1 MLVYLTCS
9 LSSRSSA
16 RLSSQL
22 RSRQSWWRV
31 GWRRVNFF
39 VARWLLA
46 VSCGILLNPNVY
58 VVCCFSSLWY
68 TVMIL
73 GLFKWKSQTW
83 RAFLK
88 TSRRHISPPRVQL
101 NKQDEVWKNA
111 NYFFKWH
118 FYRLCRRAV
127 WLHKLPY
134 NSRVS
139 PPGSVI
145 FITNFDFFI

>member
-1 MLVYLTCS
+1 MPVYMPCS
-9 LSSRSSA
+9 LSSRSFA
-16 RLSSQL
+16 LKNYRTRPLIQPATQPSQL
-22 RSRQSWWRV
+22 
-31 GWRRVNFF
+31 

-46 VSCGILLNPNVY
+46 VSCGILLNLNVY
-58 VVCCFSSLWY
+58 VVCCFSSLRY
-68 TVMIL
+68 IVMIL
-73 GLFKWKSQTW
+73 SLFKWKSPTLP
-83 RAFLK
+83 AFLK

-127 WLHKLPY
+127 WFLKLPY

-139 PPGSVI
+139 SPGSVI
-145 FITNFDFFI
+145 FITNLDFFI